1 MDQRLFVNQS
11 LTYKIALLFI
21 TCTLPVTAVAQNDGE
36 EGYQGKTLEEVIVTA
51 QKREE
56 SLSEVPLS
64 ISVIDGMTIEKESI
78 QSFAEL
84 DERVPNF
91 FVARSPGADAIFI
104 RGLGAGSG
112 SPTLE
117 QSVVMFVDEIYG
129 GNARQF
135 QTPWLDMARVE
146 VLRGPQGTLVG
157 KNTSAGAVRVISR
170 RPTDEFEANA
180 TAEYD
185 FELDGPTVFGVL
197 SGPLSESFGLRGAVK
212 YRDVDGYVFNSL
224 TNADEPGT
232 KDLAGRLVG
241 TFEADN
247 LSIMAKLEATSLEK
261 SGNQYV
267 MTSKIKGR
275 YLDRTKENLSSLGP
289 DFDDIDTTNFALLVD
304 YNFANGH
311 TFNSITGY
319 SAYESLY
326 GVDADFFETDLAYST
341 FYENFDQWSQEFRLL
356 SPTGRTLE
364 YIVGAYWHTNT
375 MEEQRDTG
383 ALFAPPASSARNFD
397 QDNDSISLFGN
408 LVWNISD
415 QWSVQGGLRWTDDEK
430 DAHYIRWA
438 GPLAFTQRTGVV
450 AADITDS
457 LSASETDPSL
467 TVRWKPNDE
476 LMFYASY
483 AEGHKSGGFQGA
495 IPNATASAF
504 EYLPE
509 TAESYEVGMKGSW
522 DRASFE
528 VAIFDMSY
536 DDLQVSAAINANP
549 NTTVF
554 AFFTGNAAEASSQ
567 GMELSGTF
575 IVNDYLTFSGSMA
588 FLDAQYDYY
597 PDGPCA
603 LGQAPDNPSKGSCD
617 LTGVVLP
624 FAPDYSGSFTANYE
638 HPISNKLTFIGDVTV
653 NYRDDFRTDA
663 TNDPEFVQE
672 FYDKWDVRMGLRIGE
687 NWEVAVIGRNITD
700 EYTFGFGGSG
710 SLAANP
716 VFGLAPDARM
726 LPLDPP
732 ATWSIQSRWWY

>member
-1 MDQRLFVNQS
+1 MDQRLFLNQS
-11 LTYKIALLFI
+11 LTYKIALLSI
-21 TCTLPVTAVAQNDGE
+21 ACTLPFTAVAQSDDE
-36 EGYQGKTLEEVIVTA
+36 DTYQGRKLEEVIVTA

-56 SLSEVPLS
+56 SLSDVPLS
-64 ISVIDGMTIEKESI
+64 ITVIDGLTIEKESI
-78 QSFAEL
+78 QTFEEL

-91 FVARSPGADAIFI
+91 FVARSPGANSIFM
-104 RGLGAGSG
+104 RGLGSGSG

-157 KNTSAGAVRVISR
+157 KNTSAGAIRVISR
-170 RPTDEFEANA
+170 RPGDEFEANA
-180 TAEYD
+180 SAEYD
-185 FELDGPTVFGVL
+185 FELEGPTITGVL
-197 SGPLSESFGLRGAVK
+197 SGPVSESFGLRGAVK
-212 YRDVDGYVFNSL
+212 YRDVDGYIFNSL
-224 TNADEPGT
+224 TGTDEPGMKET
-232 KDLAGRLVG
+232 AGRLIG
-241 TFEADN
+241 TFETDN
-247 LSIMAKLEATSLEK
+247 LSIMAKFEATNMEK
-261 SGNQYV
+261 DGNPYV
-267 MTSKIKGR
+267 MTSKVKGR

-289 DFDDIDTTNFALLVD
+289 DFDDIDTTNAALLID
-304 YNFANGH
+304 YEFANGH

-319 SAYESLY
+319 SAYESVH
-326 GVDADFFETDLAYST
+326 GTDADFFEKDLAYST
-341 FYENFDQWSQEFRLL
+341 FKEDFDQVSQEFRLL
-356 SPTGRTLE
+356 SPTGQVLE

-375 MEEQRDTG
+375 MNEERDTG

-408 LVWNISD
+408 LVWNISE
-415 QWSVQGGLRWTDDEK
+415 QWSLQGGLRWTDDEK

-467 TVRWKPNDE
+467 TLRWRPNDE

-504 EYLPE
+504 EILPE
-509 TAESYEVGMKGSW
+509 TAEAYEVGMKGSW

-528 VAIFDMSY
+528 VSIFDMSY
-536 DDLQVSAAINANP
+536 ENMQVSAAINANP

-575 IVNDYLTFSGSMA
+575 IANDYLTFSGSMA

-603 LGQAPDNPSKGSCD
+603 LGQAPDNPAKGSCD

-638 HPISNKLTFIGDVTV
+638 RPITNKLTFVGDVTV

-663 TNDPEFVQE
+663 TNDPEFVQG
-672 FYDKWDVRMGLRIGE
+672 FYDKWDVRAGLRIGE

-710 SLAANP
+710 SLAAIP
-716 VFGLAPDARM
+716 GLGLAPDARM
-726 LPLDPP
+726 LPLDVPR
-732 ATWSIQSRWWY
+732 TWSIQARWWY